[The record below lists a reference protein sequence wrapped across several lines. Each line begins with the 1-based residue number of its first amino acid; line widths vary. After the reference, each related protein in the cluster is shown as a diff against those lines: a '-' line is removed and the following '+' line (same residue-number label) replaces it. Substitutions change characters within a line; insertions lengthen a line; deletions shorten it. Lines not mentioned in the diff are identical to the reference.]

1 MLRAAVH
8 PRTNAPA
15 ASHSSNSRPTTV
27 PPSGRSDE
35 KLEVVQPCE
44 HQLAREGVE
53 RPETR
58 AVVHID
64 LEAGRLFEFFS
75 NALNQLFEAAPVKS
89 RSRMSVKTW
98 SHARTTSKAVA
109 SGGLRGHGQ
118 QNENLCGVSG
128 RRSGVHRCRRAG
140 VLRAC
145 PHSGCK
151 RASRVKEVFADA
163 YAEQSN
169 RLNRGVR
176 SQGRRSVAASFPTE
190 ARVRQP
196 LLELSQRS
204 PSPTRTLATRSRPN
218 RYRAAAHRTETR
230 RRHPRCRTSRCRHSC
245 NEA

>member
-8 PRTNAPA
+8 ARTNAPA
-15 ASHSSNSRPTTV
+15 ASHSSNSRATTV

-35 KLEVVQPCE
+35 KLEVVEPCE

-75 NALNQLFEAAPVKS
+75 NALNQLGEAAPVMS
-89 RSRMSVKTW
+89 RSRLSVKIW

-109 SGGLRGHGQ
+109 SAALHGHGQ

-128 RRSGVHRCRRAG
+128 GRSGVHRCRHAG

-151 RASRVKEVFADA
+151 RASPVKEVFADA
-163 YAEQSN
+163 CAQQSN

-176 SQGRRSVAASFPTE
+176 SQGRRSRAASFPTQTE
-190 ARVRQP
+190 CAPPRNVSEDRG
-196 LLELSQRS
+196 
-204 PSPTRTLATRSRPN
+204 
-218 RYRAAAHRTETR
+218 HR
-230 RRHPRCRTSRCRHSC
+230 
-245 NEA
+245 